1 MTDPVP
7 TDPVPTGPGPSD
19 PPATE
24 KVLYAVD
31 NGVATITLNRPD
43 RLNALDTEMYEGLMA
58 AFDRTDA
65 DDAVRAVIVTGAG
78 RAFCAGADLG
88 RGGSTFSYGD
98 YTGEGQAPRDRGGRL
113 VLRIFRS
120 LKPVIAA
127 INGPAV
133 GVGISMTLPMDIR
146 IIADS
151 ARVGFVFA
159 ARGIVPDGAASW
171 FLPRIV
177 GISQALEWCLT
188 GRVFPATEA
197 LTGGLVRTVCPDPE
211 LMPLAT
217 QLGREIATN
226 VAPVSAVL
234 TRQLLWQMLGADHPM
249 TAHRIDSRAIYATGR
264 MADAAEGVT
273 AVLEKRPPS
282 WTLAPS
288 RDLPEW
294 FPWRPEPPYA
304 EE

>member
-1 MTDPVP
+1 MAAALDYSVS
-7 TDPVPTGPGPSD
+7 G
-19 PPATE
+19 
-24 KVLYAVD
+24 
-31 NGVATITLNRPD
+31 GVATITLNRPD
-43 RLNALDTEMYEGLMA
+43 RLNALNAEMYAGLLH
-58 AFDRTDA
+58 AFDQADT

-78 RAFCAGADLG
+78 RAFCAGADLSAG
-88 RGGSTFSYGD
+88 AGTFHYGERP
-98 YTGEGQAPRDRGGRL
+98 GEQLAPRDRGGQL

-146 IIADS
+146 ILADD

-188 GRVFPATEA
+188 GRVFPAAEA
-197 LTGGLVRTVCPDPE
+197 LAGGLVRTVCPAADVLPTATA
-211 LMPLAT
+211 LA
-217 QLGREIATN
+217 REIAAN
-226 VAPVSAVL
+226 AAPVSAVM

-249 TAHRIDSRAIYATGR
+249 QAHRIDSRAIYDTGR
-264 MADAAEGVT
+264 MADAAEGVS
-273 AVLEKRPPS
+273 AFLEKRPARWS
-282 WTLAPS
+282 NAPS
-288 RDLPEW
+288 RDLPGW

-304 EE
+304 E